1 MIIPVTCIIE
11 ELQHYIDNIPDT
23 SKHYLVI
30 QNEIF
35 YFKNLIKEKKKKVV
49 GILSFLSYEMSVI
62 DRNKKVNFLPRL
74 FFNVVTCHIHIK
86 KNIL

>member
-23 SKHYLVI
+23 SKHYLVT

-35 YFKNLIKEKKKKVV
+35 YFKNLIKEKKKKLLEFFPFWAMKCLLLI
-49 GILSFLSYEMSVI
+49 GT
-62 DRNKKVNFLPRL
+62 KK
-74 FFNVVTCHIHIK
+74 
-86 KNIL
+86 

>member
-23 SKHYLVI
+23 SKHYLVT

-35 YFKNLIKEKKKKVV
+35 YFKNLIKEKKKK
-49 GILSFLSYEMSVI
+49 LLE
-62 DRNKKVNFLPRL
+62 
-74 FFNVVTCHIHIK
+74 FFPF
-86 KNIL
+86 

>member
-35 YFKNLIKEKKKKVV
+35 YFKNLIKEKKKSCWN
-49 GILSFLSYEMSVI
+49 SFLFE
-62 DRNKKVNFLPRL
+62 L
-74 FFNVVTCHIHIK
+74 
-86 KNIL
+86 